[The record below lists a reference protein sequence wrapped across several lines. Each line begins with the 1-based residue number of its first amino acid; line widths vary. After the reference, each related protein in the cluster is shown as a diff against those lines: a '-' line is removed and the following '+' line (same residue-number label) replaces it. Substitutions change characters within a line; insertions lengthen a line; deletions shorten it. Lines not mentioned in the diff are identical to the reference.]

1 MKVSHRA
8 RLYLE
13 ASVQRRKENGNR
25 GHDGGKGT
33 DQIESGH
40 EDIYLL
46 IDFGS
51 HLERTGR

>member
-8 RLYLE
+8 SLYQG
-13 ASVQRRKENGNR
+13 ASVHMRKENGNR
-25 GHDGGKGT
+25 SHDGGKGT